1 MKITELFN
9 QNLKKSIGKENRL
22 NLNGKSSA
30 KVYASK
36 LGAVLLLAT
45 AVLYLI
51 TPLRVQQSLD
61 RPSEINSESTDSGL
75 SHGVY
80 GDIDVKF
87 FGEGPFTISQ
97 IATKSGVVNWNRI
110 QLNKDWMVSQE
121 GSLKSNTVDAEFRLS
136 NQYLRNLSFEIKG
149 PKSTRVEIG
158 IADAEKVIL
167 IPKSE
172 TVPVFFNPAS
182 KWISTTHFIL
192 GDINLQ
198 NSNVTSVLHGQ
209 QILKYEKTS
218 TNSIEIKSFELIKDY
233 FGLFLKTVYW
243 MLALFAIA
251 IAFLLIGLQCSGRL
265 SSLKTQKQSTNDL
278 ILGFLIFSGVI
289 GALNYFVNGRTS
301 LRITT
306 FLIVGISTYHFI
318 LLKRTHKLRATEE
331 KFLKTVKSF
340 FNGIVF
346 LPLGV
351 FIFVSVQNNW
361 WNIGLLQTDSNG
373 YFFQNGNSL
382 RNSYLFA
389 QASEFAGNFT
399 GNGMRSYDAS
409 YRMIFSYL
417 TNWNTGLVLSGIFAI
432 MLLGLLMNE
441 LLEKHI
447 KTPYRHLTIL
457 STIFSGALTGL
468 WMEAYLTRWFGA
480 VMAMISICL
489 TLLFLDKIEVDY
501 SLLTSILLINALQIS
516 INPTFFVV
524 PFISVLFT
532 LIKFKNLTKI
542 VVFPFQKLVN
552 DEERRHKNLFVRIAS
567 TVSLLFFVNFLWFR
581 KYEVAIGF
589 ANNGVLDG
597 IAKWVVIPFYSTW
610 LFPFQS
616 AGLIPWHNNPGSIF
630 GLSDSFFDVFL
641 RRITGQGFVQ
651 TELIKIRLSSVG
663 ILVLLTAII
672 LSIRTLKIKKS
683 ISENIQPMI
692 NYLYYTIVFS
702 LLYAIGAFILT
713 PSRLYVNSMTLISN
727 MPAVIL
733 CLTLMFSL
741 VFGTYKMRKKVE
753 KTEFRRNLISKSLA
767 ILLLFTSVNGVTS
780 YLEISRLSSGFDGK
794 NGFTYN
800 LLADDVTT
808 MLNSLEE
815 ANVKYVYINNQ
826 NLSGDYDNYI
836 AENLIAKG
844 LLTYGIDCRN
854 CINRDSKVEI
864 VKINNES
871 ASNILSI
878 FSKCEKPLT
887 INPVY
892 SFCLRSEKHKTTGTP

>member
-1 MKITELFN
+1 MKITEPFN
-9 QNLKKSIGKENRL
+9 QKTKKTIDKKDKL
-22 NLNGKSSA
+22 NLNLKSSA

-36 LGAVLLLAT
+36 LGAALLLAT

-51 TPLRVQQSLD
+51 TPLRVQQALD
-61 RPSEINSESTDSGL
+61 MPSEINSESTDSGL
-75 SHGVY
+75 SQGVY
-80 GDIDVKF
+80 GDISIKF
-87 FGEGPFTISQ
+87 TGNGPFTISQ
-97 IATKSGVVNWNRI
+97 ITTRSGVVNWKRI
-110 QLNKDWMVSQE
+110 PLNKDWLVST
-121 GSLKSNTVDAEFRLS
+121 GSSLKSNTVNAEFRLS
-136 NQYLRNLSFEIKG
+136 NQYLRNLSFEING
-149 PKSTRVEIG
+149 PKATRVEIR

-172 TVPVFFNPAS
+172 TVPIFFNPKS

-192 GDINLQ
+192 GDIELKS
-198 NSNVTSVLHGQ
+198 SNISSVLHGQ
-209 QILKYEKTS
+209 QVLKYEKTS
-218 TNSIEIKSFELIKDY
+218 PNSIEIKNFELIKDY
-233 FGLFLKTVYW
+233 FGLLIKTIYW
-243 MLALFAIA
+243 MLVLFAIA
-251 IAFLLIGLQCSGRL
+251 VAFLLIGLQCSARL
-265 SSLKTQKQSTNDL
+265 SPLKPQKQTTNDL

-289 GALNYFVNGRTS
+289 GASNYFVNGRTS
-301 LRITT
+301 LIIITILTVGITT
-306 FLIVGISTYHFI
+306 YYLIS
-318 LLKRTHKLRATEE
+318 LKRSDELRATAE
-331 KFLKTVKSF
+331 KFLKTVMSF
-340 FNGIVF
+340 FSGNVF
-346 LPLGV
+346 LPLGI

-382 RNSYLFA
+382 RNSYLFSD
-389 QASEFAGNFT
+389 ASEFTGNFT

-468 WMEAYLTRWFGA
+468 WMEAYLTRWFGV

-501 SLLTSILLINALQIS
+501 SLLTSILLISALQIS

-524 PFISVLFT
+524 PIISALFT

-542 VVFPFQKLVN
+542 AAFPNRKLVK
-552 DEERRHKNLFVRIAS
+552 DIERRHKNLFIRIGS
-567 TVSLLFFVNFLWFR
+567 VVSLLFFVNFLWFR

-610 LFPFQS
+610 LFPFQV

-641 RRITGQGFVQ
+641 RRITGQGFIQ
-651 TELIKIRLSSVG
+651 NELMKISLSNAG
-663 ILVLLTAII
+663 IFVLLMAII
-672 LSIRTLKIKKS
+672 LTIRTLKIKKS
-683 ISENIQPMI
+683 ISKDIQPMV

-702 LLYAIGAFILT
+702 LFYAIGAFALS

-741 VFGTYKMRKKVE
+741 VFGTHKMRKKGE
-753 KTEFRRNLISKSLA
+753 KREFRRTLISNSLA
-767 ILLLFTSVNGVTS
+767 ILFLFTLVNGMNS

-800 LLADDVTT
+800 LLADNVTDI
-808 MLNSLEE
+808 LNSLEE
-815 ANVKYVYINNQ
+815 ANIDYVYINNE

-844 LLTYGIDCRN
+844 LLTHGIDCRN

-864 VKINNES
+864 LKINKES
-871 ASNILSI
+871 ASNILSV
-878 FSKCEKPLT
+878 FSKCEKSLAT
-887 INPVY
+887 NPVY
-892 SFCLRSEKHKTTGTP
+892 SFCLRR